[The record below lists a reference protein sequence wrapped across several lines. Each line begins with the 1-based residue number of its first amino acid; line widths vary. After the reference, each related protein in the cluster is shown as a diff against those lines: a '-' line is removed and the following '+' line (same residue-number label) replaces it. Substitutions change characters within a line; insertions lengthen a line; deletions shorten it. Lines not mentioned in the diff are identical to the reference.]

1 MGTMIPFRRAAR
13 LLPLLLVFGAAQAPA
28 QAPEDTRA
36 AVEVVMRQLEAFR
49 RDDFDTAY
57 TFASQEIRQVW
68 DRQGFETMVR
78 QGYPEIAR
86 STYAFIAH
94 ARRADSGH
102 LYLAVKI
109 GGANGNT
116 IEALYEMVW
125 ENGLWR
131 INGVVTKP
139 ETGERVSVPR
149 DGLRGAGRMREPQHG
164 PGLGPRRARRA

>member
-116 IEALYEMVW
+116 IEALYEMVR
-125 ENGLWR
+125 EDGRWR

-139 ETGERVSVPR
+139 DTGERVSVPP
-149 DGLRGAGRMREPQHG
+149 DGLRSAGRM
-164 PGLGPRRARRA
+164 PGADRRTDRAPRAPRG